1 MSINSPGGLS
11 SLPPVGVGLYSRMY
25 DAQEFGKHTAPGSNT
40 PPPQLNNSHMLRN
53 GLILSAA
60 ALTVAA
66 LFKGRGVGK
75 EFNKLVD
82 ACKTIFTG
90 TKPDNIIKKAAEQTS
105 ENSGFWSSVGQKI
118 KNAWDSFLNIFSKSE
133 DQAVAKM
140 PFADRWAGVKD
151 SASGFWDSLVD
162 NTKELFKFGE
172 SGDRFP
178 GLKRQLEKVG
188 LKIPDSEIENAE
200 RAWKDLSFFEKAEVR
215 LKQAEVFTEGIFGK
229 TVDASG
235 NEIKN
240 AARGFTKGAL
250 IAGGGIACTGMAL
263 NVCDNITAKNYVE
276 AKKRETQLNGLF

>member
-1 MSINSPGGLS
+1 
-11 SLPPVGVGLYSRMY
+11 
-25 DAQEFGKHTAPGSNT
+25 
-40 PPPQLNNSHMLRN
+40 MLRN

-178 GLKRQLEKVG
+178 GLKRQLENVG
-188 LKIPDSEIENAE
+188 LKPTAKEAENMKQYSSMEKVKIWTGAIM
-200 RAWKDLSFFEKAEVR
+200 DFFEN
-215 LKQAEVFTEGIFGK
+215 LFSK
-229 TVDASG
+229 TFDASG

>member
-1 MSINSPGGLS
+1 MSINSPNGLS
-11 SLPPVGVGLYSRMY
+11 SLSPTGIGLYSRMY

-105 ENSGFWSSVGQKI
+105 ENSGFWSSVGKKI

-162 NTKELFKFGE
+162 NAKELFKCGE
-172 SGDRFP
+172 SGNRFP
-178 GLKRQLEKVG
+178 GLKQQLENVG
-188 LKIPDSEIENAE
+188 LKIPDVEGAE
-200 RAWKDLSFFEKAEVR
+200 RLWKDLSFFEKAQIR
-215 LKQAEVFTEGIFGK
+215 LTQAGQFAEGIFGK

-240 AARGFTKGAL
+240 AARGYTKGAL
-250 IAGGGIACTGMAL
+250 IAGGVIAGTGMAL
-263 NVCDNITAKNYVE
+263 NVCDNVTAKNYVE

>member
-82 ACKTIFTG
+82 ACKTVFTG
-90 TKPDNIIKKAAEQTS
+90 TKPDNIIKKAAEEAS

-140 PFADRWAGVKD
+140 PFADRLAGVKD

-178 GLKRQLEKVG
+178 GLKQQLENVG
-188 LKIPDSEIENAE
+188 LKPTAQEAENMKQYSSMDKVKIWTGAIM
-200 RAWKDLSFFEKAEVR
+200 DFFEN
-215 LKQAEVFTEGIFGK
+215 LFSK

-240 AARGFTKGAL
+240 AARGLTKGTL
-250 IAGGGIACTGMAL
+250 IAGGVIAGTGMAL
-263 NVCDNITAKNYVE
+263 NICDNVTAKNYVE